1 MNDELT
7 VLAETG
13 AAALVTAMATE
24 LWQGARDAVVGL
36 FRRDAGGEPEAIEAQ
51 LDRNA
56 ALVAESAEPDDV
68 RRTLFRLWTLE
79 LAACCAGTPPA
90 WSGRPARRRGGGRTP
105 GSRRGFLREHYE
117 QTNIANESG
126 TVLAVQ
132 HGDLHNT
139 PAGPGG
145 SPNGAARADR
155 TPNSPARLGRRPPA
169 DGDHSPRTT
178 VRPEGRAVA
187 RRSHPALRRADPVGA
202 VERLVDPVGAVLRVE
217 DDRVLGG
224 RVAELVDRPRSAE
237 LIVNQYLL
245 VSGATFLH
253 L

>member
-79 LAACCAGTPPA
+79 LAALLRRDPSSMEPV
-90 WSGRPARRRGGGRTP
+90 ARLAAAVEDELP

-155 TPNSPARLGRRPPA
+155 TPNSPARLGRRPP
-169 DGDHSPRTT
+169 
-178 VRPEGRAVA
+178 
-187 RRSHPALRRADPVGA
+187 
-202 VERLVDPVGAVLRVE
+202 
-217 DDRVLGG
+217 GG
-224 RVAELVDRPRSAE
+224 R
-237 LIVNQYLL
+237 
-245 VSGATFLH
+245 
-253 L
+253 